1 VAINRYANVIYDV
14 DRGAAVKTIHGFLND
29 VGIHYCGRYGDW
41 NHAWTDQAFISG
53 EEAAKR
59 ALDRA

>member
-1 VAINRYANVIYDV
+1 V
-14 DRGAAVKTIHGFLND
+14 DRPAAVATVHDYLND

-53 EEAAKR
+53 EEAAKK
-59 ALDRA
+59 ALDRV